1 MKELIKR
8 IPVIGPVARSVYLRW
23 IRPAKPFHGSEE
35 YWIARYRDGGNSGA
49 GSYNRLA
56 EFKAETLNEFVA
68 SHDIRDVIE
77 FGCGDGNQLTLARYP
92 AYLGLD
98 VSPHAIERCSR
109 RFAGDASK
117 SFMRVQDYTGQT
129 AQLALSLDVIYHLTE
144 DEVYETYMQTLFD
157 AARDYVVIYSS
168 NVDASNPKSA
178 HVRHR
183 QFSRWVRAHAP
194 GWRLLRHIPNR
205 YPYLGDNDTGSLAD
219 FYIYGRGSVT

>member
-1 MKELIKR
+1 MKNLIKR
-8 IPVIGPVARSVYLRW
+8 IPVIGPVAQSVYRRW
-23 IRPAKPFHGSEE
+23 LIPSKPFNGSED
-35 YWIARYRDGGNSGA
+35 YWITRYRDGGNSGA

-56 EFKAETLNEFVA
+56 EFKADVLNDFVA
-68 SHDIRDVIE
+68 SHAIRDIIE

-92 AYLGLD
+92 SYLGLD
-98 VSPHAIERCSR
+98 VSPDAIERCSR
-109 RFAGDASK
+109 RFANDVSK
-117 SFMRVQDYTGQT
+117 SFMLVHDYAGQT

-144 DEVYETYMQTLFD
+144 NEVYDTYMHTLFG

-168 NVDASNPKSA
+168 DKDDPEMLSA

-183 QFSRWVRAHAP
+183 QFSQWVRANAP

-205 YPYLGDNDTGSLAD
+205 YPYTGDNDTGSLAD